1 MSKRDPIIT
10 LLSRHPQAPAC
21 TIWVA
26 KCRRVALRTSLPRPW
41 QNVCCIPPFCAT
53 AGPQSSISK
62 YKSPDFNASHT
73 PNYTLSA
80 SLVLVPA
87 LPSQA
92 NIHTPD
98 SDGPL
103 SRPAIRAPSPSQV
116 RATPG
121 ALPEKNASSVHRP
134 VCGPTTRCARPRG
147 RLASAMQMV
156 RSSAAYCAGS

>member
-26 KCRRVALRTSLPRPW
+26 KCRRVALRTSLSRPW
-41 QNVCCIPPFCAT
+41 QNVCCIPPFCAA

-62 YKSPDFNASHT
+62 YKSPDFNTSHT
-73 PNYTLSA
+73 PNYTSSA
-80 SLVLVPA
+80 SPVLVPA

-98 SDGPL
+98 SDGPH
-103 SRPAIRAPSPSQV
+103 SCPATRAPSSSQA
-116 RATPG
+116 RAMPG
-121 ALPEKNASSVHRP
+121 ALPEKKRFERAPSGVRAHDEM
-134 VCGPTTRCARPRG
+134 CRPRG
-147 RLASAMQMV
+147 RLANARQMMW
-156 RSSAAYCAGS
+156 SSAAYCAGS